1 MVVEYGKGIVETV
14 DGFLDR
20 ALERVSSVKGSVIES
35 RKNVSGYMSQLVVK
49 YNQEKADVIL
59 KAKEY
64 KSSLSGQVSETVK
77 QAPEVVKHLSSKA
90 ASLTKQG
97 LEISIGQEKA
107 ESVMN
112 TVKTHTPRFVASFL
126 SAGAPTETANSAA
139 AVPTAPAES
148 VTPPEAVA
156 AH

>member
-1 MVVEYGKGIVETV
+1 MQTV
-14 DGFLDR
+14 DGLLDR
-20 ALERVSSVKGSVIES
+20 AMERVSTVKGSVLES
-35 RKNVSGYMSQLVVK
+35 RSHVSGYMSQLVDK

-64 KSSLSGQVSETVK
+64 KTSLSGQVSETVK
-77 QAPEVVKHLSSKA
+77 QAPEVVKNLSNKA

-107 ESVMN
+107 ETVMN
-112 TVKTHTPRFVASFL
+112 TVKTHTPKFVTSLL
-126 SAGAPTETANSAA
+126 SAGTPTETVSAG
-139 AVPTAPAES
+139 PTEVAPE
-148 VTPPEAVA
+148 PVA